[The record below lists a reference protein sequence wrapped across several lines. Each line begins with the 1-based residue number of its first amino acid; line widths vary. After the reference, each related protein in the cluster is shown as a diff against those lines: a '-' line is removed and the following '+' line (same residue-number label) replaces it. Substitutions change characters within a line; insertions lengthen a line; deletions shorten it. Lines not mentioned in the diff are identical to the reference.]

1 MIKSNNKNNLRM
13 DLKIF
18 DPTEQGKDKVQVNM
32 KNAKVD
38 SLKDILRKY
47 FG

>member
-1 MIKSNNKNNLRM
+1 M

-32 KNAKVD
+32 KNAEIT
-38 SLKDILRKY
+38 SLKEILKKY
-47 FG
+47 FS